1 MRNDGQVKQEL
12 LNADIACGKNSYL
25 HLFIRCCTRGTGK
38 NACPFSIGTIPP
50 KYGGIVP
57 NIVPNIV
64 LDIVPI
70 MCYTI
75 PVKMYVGDRYA
86 KNDEYKRGGKPLEYQ

>member
-1 MRNDGQVKQEL
+1 MRNDCRVKQEL
-12 LNADIACGKNSYL
+12 LNVGIACGKNSYL
-25 HLFIRCCTRGTGK
+25 HLFIRCCARGAGENRLSLFYRNNTK
-38 NACPFSIGTIPP
+38 KC
-50 KYGGIVP
+50 GGIVP

>member
-1 MRNDGQVKQEL
+1 MLKGQAKQPV
-12 LNADIACGKNSYL
+12 
-25 HLFIRCCTRGTGK
+25 LFLSEQYKKC
-38 NACPFSIGTIPP
+38 
-50 KYGGIVP
+50 GGIVP

-75 PVKMYVGDRYA
+75 SVKMYVGDRYA

>member
-1 MRNDGQVKQEL
+1 MRQKFVFT
-12 LNADIACGKNSYL
+12 
-25 HLFIRCCTRGTGK
+25 LFQRMPCSKDRQNCLSFFHRNNTK
-38 NACPFSIGTIPP
+38 

-57 NIVPNIV
+57 NNVPNIV

>member
-1 MRNDGQVKQEL
+1 MGQAKSP
-12 LNADIACGKNSYL
+12 A
-25 HLFIRCCTRGTGK
+25 
-38 NACPFSIGTIPP
+38 PFSIGTIPQ
-50 KYGGIVP
+50 KYGGIVL

-75 PVKMYVGDRYA
+75 SVKMYVGDCYA

>member
-1 MRNDGQVKQEL
+1 MLYPSDRQKSLPFFYRNNIQK
-12 LNADIACGKNSYL
+12 
-25 HLFIRCCTRGTGK
+25 R
-38 NACPFSIGTIPP
+38 
-50 KYGGIVP
+50 GGIVP
-57 NIVPNIV
+57 NNVPNIV

-86 KNDEYKRGGKPLEYQ
+86 KNDEHKRGGKPLEYQ

>member
-1 MRNDGQVKQEL
+1 MLRSRDRQNRLPFFYRNNTKK
-12 LNADIACGKNSYL
+12 C
-25 HLFIRCCTRGTGK
+25 
-38 NACPFSIGTIPP
+38 
-50 KYGGIVP
+50 GGIVP
-57 NIVPNIV
+57 DIVPNIV

>member
-1 MRNDGQVKQEL
+1 MLRSKDRQNRLPFFYRNNTEK
-12 LNADIACGKNSYL
+12 C
-25 HLFIRCCTRGTGK
+25 
-38 NACPFSIGTIPP
+38 
-50 KYGGIVP
+50 GGIVP

-64 LDIVPI
+64 LDIVPK

-86 KNDEYKRGGKPLEYQ
+86 KNDEYKRGGKSLEYQ

>member
-1 MRNDGQVKQEL
+1 MLHQKDRQNRLPLFYRNNIQKR
-12 LNADIACGKNSYL
+12 A
-25 HLFIRCCTRGTGK
+25 
-38 NACPFSIGTIPP
+38 
-50 KYGGIVP
+50 GIVP
-57 NIVPNIV
+57 NIVPHIV

>member
-1 MRNDGQVKQEL
+1 MPFQRMLHQKDRQNRLSFFYRNNTQK
-12 LNADIACGKNSYL
+12 
-25 HLFIRCCTRGTGK
+25 R
-38 NACPFSIGTIPP
+38 
-50 KYGGIVP
+50 GGIVP
-57 NIVPNIV
+57 SIVPNIV

-75 PVKMYVGDRYA
+75 SVKMYVGDRYA

>member
-1 MRNDGQVKQEL
+1 MLKGQAKLPV
-12 LNADIACGKNSYL
+12 
-25 HLFIRCCTRGTGK
+25 LF
-38 NACPFSIGTIPP
+38 SSEQYQ

-57 NIVPNIV
+57 NNVPNII

-75 PVKMYVGDRYA
+75 PVKMYVRDRYA

>member
-1 MRNDGQVKQEL
+1 MLHPRDRQNRLPFFHRNNTQKRD
-12 LNADIACGKNSYL
+12 
-25 HLFIRCCTRGTGK
+25 
-38 NACPFSIGTIPP
+38 
-50 KYGGIVP
+50 GIVP
-57 NIVPNIV
+57 NNVPHIVPNIV

-75 PVKMYVGDRYA
+75 PVKMYVGDCYA

>member
-1 MRNDGQVKQEL
+1 MLHPRDRQNRLPFFHRNNTQKRD
-12 LNADIACGKNSYL
+12 
-25 HLFIRCCTRGTGK
+25 
-38 NACPFSIGTIPP
+38 
-50 KYGGIVP
+50 GIVP
-57 NIVPNIV
+57 NNVPHIVPNIV

>member
-1 MRNDGQVKQEL
+1 MPFQRMLHQKDRQNRLSFFYRNNTQK
-12 LNADIACGKNSYL
+12 
-25 HLFIRCCTRGTGK
+25 RG
-38 NACPFSIGTIPP
+38 GT
-50 KYGGIVP
+50 VP
-57 NIVPNIV
+57 SIVPNIV

-75 PVKMYVGDRYA
+75 SVKMYVGDRYA

>member
-1 MRNDGQVKQEL
+1 MPCSKDRQNCLSFFYRNNIQK
-12 LNADIACGKNSYL
+12 
-25 HLFIRCCTRGTGK
+25 R
-38 NACPFSIGTIPP
+38 
-50 KYGGIVP
+50 GGIVP
-57 NIVPNIV
+57 SIVPNIV

>member
-1 MRNDGQVKQEL
+1 MLLQNDRQNRLPFFHRNNTK
-12 LNADIACGKNSYL
+12 
-25 HLFIRCCTRGTGK
+25 
-38 NACPFSIGTIPP
+38 

-57 NIVPNIV
+57 NNVPNIV

-75 PVKMYVGDRYA
+75 SVEMYVGDRYA